1 MITMPAT
8 SLAQIMNGR
17 LDRLDDSTAVAGPV
31 VADSRDAV
39 PGALFVC
46 VVGERTDGHD
56 HVPDAIA
63 RGATAALAARPVEA
77 PAIVV
82 DDPVHALGLLAT
94 EVLRRTPVQVVG
106 VTGSSGKTST
116 KDLIADLL
124 STNGST
130 VAAAGSMNTEI
141 GLPITALRV
150 DESTSHLVLE
160 YGARG
165 VGHIRYLCGIA
176 RPDVA
181 AVLNVGSAHLGGF
194 GSREL
199 VAQSKGELVE
209 ALPAN
214 GTAVLV
220 VDDPLVAQMA
230 DRTSARVLSVGTASS
245 AEVRVHGLQLDSL
258 ARPSFTLSTPV
269 GSVDLKL
276 MLSGEHHAMNAA
288 VAAGVGLSCGIGL
301 AAIAERLQHAVPR
314 SAHRMHLAARGDG
327 LLIVDD
333 AYNANPESVRSA
345 LESLARLGSERSGR
359 TWAVLGEM
367 RELGPEADAMHE
379 AIGRQAAEL
388 GIDEL
393 IVIASPAAP
402 ILTGWE
408 RAAAGRPARLVTD
421 GTAAVDAVSRDVSPD
436 DTVLVK
442 GSNALELWHVAES
455 LIAAD
460 TSAHAE
466 VGTTA

>member
-1 MITMPAT
+1 MSAG
-8 SLAQIMNGR
+8 SLAQVMNGR
-17 LDRLDDSTAVAGPV
+17 LDRLDAATTVDGPV
-31 VADSRDAV
+31 VADSRAAAA
-39 PGALFVC
+39 GALFVC

-56 HVPDAIA
+56 HVPEAVA
-63 RGATAALAARPVEA
+63 RGAVAALAARPVEG
-77 PAIVV
+77 PAIIV

-124 STNGST
+124 SVNGST
-130 VAAAGSMNTEI
+130 VAATGSMNTEI
-141 GLPITALRV
+141 GLPVTALRV

-181 AVLNVGSAHLGGF
+181 AVLNVGSAHLGEF

-199 VAQSKGELVE
+199 VAQAKGELVE

-220 VDDPLVAQMA
+220 VDDPLVATMA
-230 DRTSARVLSVGTASS
+230 GRTTARVLRVGTAAD
-245 AEVRVHGLQLDSL
+245 AEVRVHRLELDPL
-258 ARPSFTLSTPV
+258 ARPRFTLSTPV
-269 GSVDLKL
+269 GSVDLRL
-276 MLSGEHHAMNAA
+276 TLSGRHSAMNAA

-301 AAIAERLQHAVPR
+301 DDIADRLQRAVPR
-314 SAHRMHLAARGDG
+314 SAHRMQLAVRGDG
-327 LLIVDD
+327 VLVVDD
-333 AYNANPESVRSA
+333 TYNANPESVRSA
-345 LESLARLGSERSGR
+345 LESLAQLGSERSGR

-367 RELGPEADAMHE
+367 RELGPEAEAMHE
-379 AIGRQAAEL
+379 AIGRYAAEL

-393 IVIASPAAP
+393 VAIAAPASP
-402 ILTGWE
+402 ILTGWQQVAE
-408 RAAAGRPARLVTD
+408 RPARLVAD
-421 GTAAVDAVSRDVSPD
+421 AAAAVDAVGHDLAPE

-442 GSNALELWHVAES
+442 GSNALGLWHLAES
-455 LIAAD
+455 LLATDAA
-460 TSAHAE
+460 AE

>member
-1 MITMPAT
+1 MSAG
-8 SLAQIMNGR
+8 SLAQVMAGR
-17 LDRLDDSTAVAGPV
+17 LDRLDAATVVAGPV
-31 VADSRDAV
+31 VADSRAAAA
-39 PGALFVC
+39 GALFVC

-56 HVPDAIA
+56 HVPEAVT
-63 RGATAALAARPVEA
+63 RGAVAALAAHPVEG

-124 STNGST
+124 SANGST
-130 VAAAGSMNTEI
+130 VAATGSMNTEI
-141 GLPITALRV
+141 GLPVTALRV
-150 DESTSHLVLE
+150 DGSTSHLVLE

-181 AVLNVGSAHLGGF
+181 AVLNVGSAHLGEF

-199 VAQSKGELVE
+199 VAQTKGELVE

-220 VDDPLVAQMA
+220 VDDPLVAAMA
-230 DRTSARVLSVGTASS
+230 GRTTARVLRVGTGAD
-245 AEVRVHGLQLDSL
+245 AEVRIHRLELDSL
-258 ARPSFTLSTPV
+258 ARPRFTLSTPV
-269 GSVDLKL
+269 GSVDLRL
-276 MLSGEHHAMNAA
+276 MLSGRHSAMNAA
-288 VAAGVGLSCGIGL
+288 VAAGVALSCGTGL
-301 AAIAERLQHAVPR
+301 DDIADRLQRAVPR
-314 SAHRMHLAARGDG
+314 SAHRMQLAVRGDG
-327 LLIVDD
+327 VLVVDD
-333 AYNANPESVRSA
+333 TYNANPESVRSA

-367 RELGPEADAMHE
+367 RELGPDADAMHE
-379 AIGRQAAEL
+379 AIGRYAAEL

-393 IVIASPAAP
+393 VAIAAPAAP
-402 ILTGWE
+402 ILAGWQQV
-408 RAAAGRPARLVTD
+408 AGRPARLVAD
-421 GTAAVDAVSRDVSPD
+421 VTAAVDAVGRDLAPE

-442 GSNALELWHVAES
+442 GSNALGLWHLAEA
-455 LIAAD
+455 LLAAD
-460 TSAHAE
+460 AAHAE

>member
-8 SLAQIMNGR
+8 SLAQIVNGR
-17 LDRLDDSTAVAGPV
+17 LDRLDGAVPVAGPV

-63 RGATAALAARPVEA
+63 RGAVAALAARPVEA

-124 STNGST
+124 SANGST

-150 DESTSHLVLE
+150 DGSTSHLVLE

-220 VDDPLVAQMA
+220 VDDPLVAAMA
-230 DRTSARVLSVGTASS
+230 DRTSARVLSVGTTSS
-245 AEVRVHGLQLDSL
+245 AEVRVQQLQLDAL
-258 ARPSFTLSTPV
+258 ARPRFTLSTPV
-269 GSVDLKL
+269 GSVDLHLK
-276 MLSGEHHAMNAA
+276 LSGEHHAMNAA

-301 AAIAERLQHAVPR
+301 DVIAEELQGAVPR
-314 SAHRMHLAARGDG
+314 SPHRMQLAARGDG
-327 LLIVDD
+327 VLIVDD

-367 RELGPEADAMHE
+367 RELGPEADTLHE
-379 AIGRQAAEL
+379 AIGRHAAEL

-393 IVIASPAAP
+393 VVIASPAAP

-408 RAAAGRPARLVTD
+408 RAAAGRPARLVAD
-421 GTAAVDAVSRDVSPD
+421 GTAAVDAVDRAVAPD

-455 LIAAD
+455 LLAVGAP
-460 TSAHAE
+460 APAE

>member
-1 MITMPAT
+1 MIAMPAGT
-8 SLAQIMNGR
+8 LAQIMNGR
-17 LDRLDDSTAVAGPV
+17 LDRLDESTPVAGPV
-31 VADSRDAV
+31 VADSRAAL

-46 VVGERTDGHD
+46 VVGERTDGHE
-56 HVPDAIA
+56 HVPDAVA
-63 RGATAALAARPVEA
+63 RGAVAALASHPVSG

-124 STNGST
+124 SANGST

-150 DESTSHLVLE
+150 DGSTSHLVLE

-181 AVLNVGSAHLGGF
+181 AVLNVGSAHLGEF

-230 DRTSARVLSVGTASS
+230 DRTSARVLRVGTASD
-245 AEVRVHGLQLDSL
+245 AAVRIHELQLDPL
-258 ARPSFTLSTPV
+258 ARPRFTLSTPV
-269 GSVDLKL
+269 GSVDLQLK
-276 MLSGEHHAMNAA
+276 LSGEHQAMNAA

-301 AAIAERLQHAVPR
+301 DAIADRLQRAVPR
-314 SAHRMHLAARGDG
+314 SAHRMQLASRSDG
-327 LLIVDD
+327 VLVVDD
-333 AYNANPESVRSA
+333 TYNANPESVRSA

-359 TWAVLGEM
+359 SWAVLGEM
-367 RELGPEADAMHE
+367 RELGPEAAAMHE
-379 AIGRQAAEL
+379 AIGRYAAEL

-393 IVIASPAAP
+393 VVIATSAAP
-402 ILTGWE
+402 ILTGWQQV
-408 RAAAGRPARLVTD
+408 AAARPARLVAD
-421 GTAAVDAVSRDVSPD
+421 GAAALDAVNRELAPD

-455 LIAAD
+455 LLAVGAP
-460 TSAHAE
+460 AHAE

>member
-1 MITMPAT
+1 MITLPANV
-8 SLAQIMNGR
+8 LAQIMNGR
-17 LDRLDDSTAVAGPV
+17 LDRLDASTSVSGPV
-31 VADSRDAV
+31 VADSRAAV

-56 HVPDAIA
+56 HVPEAIA
-63 RGATAALAARPVEA
+63 RGAVAALASHPVEG
-77 PAIVV
+77 PAVVV

-124 STNGST
+124 SANGST

-141 GLPITALRV
+141 GLPITALRI
-150 DESTSHLVLE
+150 DASTSHLVLE

-181 AVLNVGSAHLGGF
+181 AVLNVGSAHLGEF
-194 GSREL
+194 GSRDL
-199 VAQSKGELVE
+199 VATSKGELVE

-220 VDDPLVAQMA
+220 VDDPLVAAMA
-230 DRTSARVLSVGTASS
+230 DRTSARVLRVGTGAD
-245 AEVRVHGLQLDSL
+245 AEVRITGLELDPL
-258 ARPSFTLSTPV
+258 ARPRFTLSTPV
-269 GSVDLKL
+269 GSVDLRL
-276 MLSGEHHAMNAA
+276 MLSGAHHAMNAA
-288 VAAGVGLSCGIGL
+288 VAAGVGLSCGMGL
-301 AAIAERLQHAVPR
+301 DAVADRLQRAIPR
-314 SAHRMHLAARGDG
+314 SAHRMQLASRGDG
-327 LLIVDD
+327 VLIVDD
-333 AYNANPESVRSA
+333 TYNANPESVRSA
-345 LESLARLGSERSGR
+345 LESLARLGSGRSGR

-367 RELGPEADAMHE
+367 RELGPEADSMHE
-379 AIGRQAAEL
+379 AVGRHAAEL

-393 IVIASPAAP
+393 LVIASPAAP
-402 ILTGWE
+402 ILTGWQQ
-408 RAAAGRPARLVTD
+408 AAAGRTGRLVVD
-421 GTAAVDAVSRDVSPD
+421 GTAAVEAVNREVTAD

-455 LIAAD
+455 LLAAGAA
-460 TSAHAE
+460 AHAE

>member
-1 MITMPAT
+1 VIPLSAT
-8 SLAQIMNGR
+8 SLAQIMTGR
-17 LDRLDDSTAVAGPV
+17 LERLDASTPVAGPV

-56 HVPDAIA
+56 HVADAVA
-63 RGATAALAARPVEA
+63 RGAVAALAAHPVEG
-77 PAIVV
+77 PAIIV

-124 STNGST
+124 SANGST

-150 DESTSHLVLE
+150 DGSTSHLVLE

-165 VGHIRYLCGIA
+165 IGHIRYLCGIA

-181 AVLNVGSAHLGGF
+181 AVLNVGSAHLGAF

-199 VAQSKGELVE
+199 VATAKGELVE

-220 VDDPLVAQMA
+220 VDDPLVARMA
-230 DRTSARVLSVGTASS
+230 ERTSARVLSVGTGPG
-245 AEVRVHGLQLDSL
+245 AEVRVQRLQLDSL
-258 ARPSFTLSTPV
+258 ARPRFTLSTPV
-269 GSVDLKL
+269 GSVDLRL
-276 MLSGEHHAMNAA
+276 MLSGEHHALNAA
-288 VAAGVGLSCGIGL
+288 VAAGVGFSCGLGL
-301 AAIAERLQHAVPR
+301 DVIAERLQRAVPR
-314 SAHRMHLAARGDG
+314 SAHRMHLASRGDG

-345 LESLARLGSERSGR
+345 LESLARLGSERAGR

-367 RELGPEADAMHE
+367 RELGPEADAMHG
-379 AIGRQAAEL
+379 AIGRYAAEL

-393 IVIASPAAP
+393 VVIASPAAAVM
-402 ILTGWE
+402 TGWE
-408 RAAAGRPARLVTD
+408 QAAAGRPARLVAD
-421 GTAAVDAVSRDVSPD
+421 GRAAVDVVNRAVSPD

-455 LIAAD
+455 LLTAG
-460 TSAHAE
+460 TPAHAE